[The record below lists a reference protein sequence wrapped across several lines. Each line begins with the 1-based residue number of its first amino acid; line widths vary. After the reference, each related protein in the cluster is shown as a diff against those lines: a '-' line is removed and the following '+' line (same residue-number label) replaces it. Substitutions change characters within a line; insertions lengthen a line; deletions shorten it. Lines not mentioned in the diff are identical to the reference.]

1 MGGLFSKIKKKEKE
15 SWKVYQDMLGDQKLS
30 VRVDTKYV
38 NKNYNNTFY
47 IQLKY
52 SGEEVNDL
60 PNKEFLNELAVLE
73 ERVLE
78 MVKNT
83 FEDNVVFLGTAT
95 FGGSSYITF
104 ASNLDIKWND
114 YIKETIDT
122 DLITGIYPNDN
133 MGYYKHVL
141 YPDFLRY

>member
-1 MGGLFSKIKKKEKE
+1 MGLFSKIKKKEKE

-122 DLITGIYPNDN
+122 DLIRNLS
-133 MGYYKHVL
+133 K
-141 YPDFLRY
+141 